1 MRRSALLVI
10 WLLSDVLVFLAAYA
24 LAYVTRV
31 GFILSTDFPLD
42 HYLVAALVAAPVW
55 LAALVTSRTFALTR
69 RQREL
74 RSVAYIL
81 YASMVGAAVF
91 ALSYYFLFGQF
102 FSRLLLVMA
111 FIFSAVGTWAWHI
124 IFGAIQRFALRAN
137 PPVYPTLIVGVTR
150 ESTTLIHT
158 LQTGR
163 SPLKP
168 VAVLDARGTKQSVI
182 HGVPVRGKLNKL
194 DDTLREERITHLIH
208 CSDLEHSLNLLSA
221 CRSHHVTYMLL
232 PSVLGIIG
240 VQESVETLEGQP
252 VTVVRPRRGLVQ
264 WFFG

>member
-10 WLLSDVLVFLAAYA
+10 WLITDVVVFLAAYA
-24 LAYVTRV
+24 CAYVLRV
-31 GFILSTDFPLD
+31 GLIFSTDFPLD
-42 HYLVAALVAAPVW
+42 HFLVAALVAVPVW
-55 LAALVTSRTFALTR
+55 LAALITSRTFALTR

-74 RSVAYIL
+74 RSAAYIL
-81 YASMVGAAVF
+81 YACMVGAAVF

-102 FSRLLLVMA
+102 FSRLLLVFA
-111 FIFSAVGTWAWHI
+111 FLLSAIFTWAWHI
-124 IFGAIQRFALRAN
+124 AFGAIQRFALRAN

-150 ESTTLIHT
+150 ESTALIHT
-158 LQTGR
+158 LQSGR

-168 VAVLDARGTKQSVI
+168 VAVLDARGTKQTSI

-194 DDTLREERITHLIH
+194 DETLRDHRITHLIH

-221 CRSHHVTYMLL
+221 CRNHHITYMLL

-240 VQESVETLEGQP
+240 VQESMETLEGQP
-252 VTVVRPRRGLVQ
+252 VTVVRPRRGIAQ